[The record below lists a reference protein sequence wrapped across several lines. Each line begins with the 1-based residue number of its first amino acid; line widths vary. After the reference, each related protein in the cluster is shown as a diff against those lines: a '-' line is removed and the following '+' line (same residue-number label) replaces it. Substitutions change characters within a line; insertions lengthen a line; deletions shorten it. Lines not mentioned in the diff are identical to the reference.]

1 MTVDFDDAGVS
12 SPFATT
18 SAAIRVLI
26 VFRGPSHVQRTDA
39 GIGFDPKVDGGEIL
53 VAAAWR
59 WRRRGTHNG
68 AGDGGA
74 VTRWFRDEMRRR

>member
-18 SAAIRVLI
+18 SAAIRVFI
-26 VFRGPSHVQRTDA
+26 VFRGASHVQWTDA
-39 GIGFDPKVDGGEIL
+39 GVGFDPEVDGRDVL

-59 WRRRGTHNG
+59 RRRRATHNG

-74 VTRWFRDEMRRR
+74 VTGWFGD